1 LETICEHGCPSLQKD
16 LFNNSAQMSD
26 VNCEC
31 LKINI
36 KMAKILMQ
44 IMTEQ
49 NNQLF
54 NNYIVNKL
62 KNSFEWRR

>member
-1 LETICEHGCPSLQKD
+1 
-16 LFNNSAQMSD
+16 MSD
-26 VNCEC
+26 TNCEC

-44 IMTEQ
+44 VMSEQ